1 MNTFGEIVYVS
12 LLSAEIIDTDFG
24 VWDTTTISRLNIRFP
39 FTISVAPSRSATHL
53 QSVMMKIL
61 LLPMTTIQTAAS
73 SSYGRILRKTLHG
86 ETRNF
91 FELNKSFQNNVLLI
105 KKNK

>member
-39 FTISVAPSRSATHL
+39 FTISVALGEKLKSAV
-53 QSVMMKIL
+53 QI
-61 LLPMTTIQTAAS
+61 
-73 SSYGRILRKTLHG
+73 
-86 ETRNF
+86 
-91 FELNKSFQNNVLLI
+91 
-105 KKNK
+105 